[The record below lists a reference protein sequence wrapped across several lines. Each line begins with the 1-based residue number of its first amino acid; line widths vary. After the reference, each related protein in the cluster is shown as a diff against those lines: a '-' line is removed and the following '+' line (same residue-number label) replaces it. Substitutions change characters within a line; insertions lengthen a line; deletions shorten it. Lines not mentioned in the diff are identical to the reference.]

1 MGQMKE
7 SNMKTEAL
15 EDSAKLK
22 GEANDAFKA
31 LKYEETL
38 AKYTKVEDLMENTN
52 LKSRAAVYIKNKN
65 DDKAVDDCRAVLE

>member
-7 SNMKTEAL
+7 SKMKTEAL

-38 AKYTKVEDLMENTN
+38 AKYTKVEDLMEKDNDENTK
-52 LKSRAAVYIKNKN
+52 LKSRAAVYIKNT
-65 DDKAVDDCRAVLE
+65 DCTAALE

>member
-38 AKYTKVEDLMENTN
+38 AKYTKVENTN